1 MGRNDGDLE
10 GSGDPRTFLRA
21 VVTVLFVCALAGL
34 VLTGVFGFEAPND
47 RLMLLSSSLLFAVLV
62 AVLVHLGVTRA
73 LTRQQKGI
81 WLRELTGRRAAWAW
95 GEYLSCDDLRAAA
108 NRCAAE
114 QKPARPGDGP

>member
-1 MGRNDGDLE
+1 MAV
-10 GSGDPRTFLRA
+10 SKAAADPRTFLRA
-21 VVTVLFVCALAGL
+21 VVSVLFVCALAGL

-47 RLMLLSSSLLFAVLV
+47 RLLLLSTGLLFTVLV
-62 AVLVHLGVTRA
+62 AVLVHLGVTKA

-108 NRCAAE
+108 NRCAERQGASG
-114 QKPARPGDGP
+114 RYRVI